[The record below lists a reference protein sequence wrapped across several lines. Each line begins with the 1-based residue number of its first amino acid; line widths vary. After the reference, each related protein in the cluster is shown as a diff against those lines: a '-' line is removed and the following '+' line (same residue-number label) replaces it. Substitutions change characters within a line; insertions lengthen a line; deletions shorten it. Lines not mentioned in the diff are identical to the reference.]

1 MNKLTSSERNHL
13 PGGATRAESHGLAG
27 DGEGRT
33 GRLPVGNVLAMTN
46 RLPAPERRQQLL
58 DVALRVFSGTGYH
71 DTTMDDV
78 AATAGVTK
86 PVLYQH
92 FSSKRALYLH
102 LVDDVGVRMAT
113 AITDRTSQANSP
125 REQVEAGLAAYFD
138 FVSDNREAFLLLFE
152 GADRSDAG
160 VAEAINRIEDSI
172 AELVAPLI
180 AAGIEPS
187 QQRAL
192 AYGIVG
198 AAEAAGRA
206 WSTGKLTM
214 DAPHLAIEIAE
225 LAWSGLRG
233 ISRH

>member
-1 MNKLTSSERNHL
+1 
-13 PGGATRAESHGLAG
+13 
-27 DGEGRT
+27 
-33 GRLPVGNVLAMTN
+33 MTN
-46 RLPAPERRQQLL
+46 RLPANERRQQLL
-58 DVALRVFSGTGYH
+58 EVALRVFSGTGYH

-92 FSSKRALYLH
+92 FSSKRALYLY

-113 AITDRTSQANSP
+113 AITDRTSQVDSP

-138 FVSDNREAFLLLFE
+138 FVSANREAFLLLFE
-152 GADRSDAG
+152 GADRSDAD
-160 VAEAINRIEDSI
+160 VAEAVNRIEDSM

-180 AAGIEPS
+180 AAGIEPD

-214 DAPHLAIEIAE
+214 DAPRLAVEIAE

>member
-1 MNKLTSSERNHL
+1 
-13 PGGATRAESHGLAG
+13 
-27 DGEGRT
+27 
-33 GRLPVGNVLAMTN
+33 MTT
-46 RLPAPERRQQLL
+46 RLPAQERRQQLL
-58 DVALRVFSGTGYH
+58 DVALQVFSGAGYH
-71 DTTMDDV
+71 ATTMDDI

-102 LVDDVGVRMAT
+102 LVDDVGDRMAR
-113 AITDRTSQANSP
+113 AITDSTSRADSP
-125 REQVEAGLAAYFD
+125 RRQVEVGIGTYFH
-138 FVSDNREAFLLLFE
+138 FIADNRAAFLLLFE
-152 GADRSDAG
+152 GADRTDQDVADAMS
-160 VAEAINRIEDSI
+160 RIEDSM

-180 AAGIEPS
+180 AAGIDAD

-206 WSTGKLTM
+206 WATGKLRT
-214 DAPHLAIEIAE
+214 DLDLLAVEIAE

>member
-1 MNKLTSSERNHL
+1 
-13 PGGATRAESHGLAG
+13 
-27 DGEGRT
+27 
-33 GRLPVGNVLAMTN
+33 
-46 RLPAPERRQQLL
+46 
-58 DVALRVFSGTGYH
+58 
-71 DTTMDDV
+71 MDDV
-78 AATAGVTK
+78 AAAAGVTK

-102 LVDDVGVRMAT
+102 LVEDVGERMAT
-113 AITDRTSQANSP
+113 SITDGTARADSP
-125 REQVEAGLAAYFD
+125 RGQVETGIGAYFE
-138 FVSDNREAFLLLFE
+138 FVAENRSAFLLLFE
-152 GADRSDAG
+152 GADRSDLD

-180 AAGIEPS
+180 AAEIGMD

-206 WSTGKLTM
+206 WATGKLVNE
-214 DAPHLAIEIAE
+214 PSQLAIEIAE

>member
-1 MNKLTSSERNHL
+1 
-13 PGGATRAESHGLAG
+13 
-27 DGEGRT
+27 
-33 GRLPVGNVLAMTN
+33 
-46 RLPAPERRQQLL
+46 
-58 DVALRVFSGTGYH
+58 
-71 DTTMDDV
+71 MDDI

-102 LVDDVGVRMAT
+102 LVDDVGNRMAR
-113 AITDRTSQANSP
+113 AITDRTSRADSP
-125 REQVEAGLAAYFD
+125 RRQVEVGIGTYFD
-138 FVSDNREAFLLLFE
+138 FIADNRAAFLLLFE
-152 GADRSDAG
+152 GADRSDED
-160 VAEAINRIEDSI
+160 VADAMSRIEDSM

-180 AAGIEPS
+180 AAGIDAD

-206 WSTGKLTM
+206 WATGKLETGLNV
-214 DAPHLAIEIAE
+214 LAVEIAE

>member
-1 MNKLTSSERNHL
+1 
-13 PGGATRAESHGLAG
+13 
-27 DGEGRT
+27 
-33 GRLPVGNVLAMTN
+33 
-46 RLPAPERRQQLL
+46 
-58 DVALRVFSGTGYH
+58 
-71 DTTMDDV
+71 MDDI

-102 LVDDVGVRMAT
+102 LVDDVGDRMAR
-113 AITDRTSQANSP
+113 AITDRTSRADSP
-125 REQVEAGLAAYFD
+125 RRQVEVGIGTYFD
-138 FVSDNREAFLLLFE
+138 FIADNRAAFLLLFE
-152 GADRSDAG
+152 GADRSDED
-160 VAEAINRIEDSI
+160 VADAMSRIEDSM

-180 AAGIEPS
+180 AAGIDAD

-206 WSTGKLTM
+206 WATGKLETELNV
-214 DAPHLAIEIAE
+214 LAVEIAE